1 MEMSNLLALGSA
13 FVAGLAALYASWS
26 ARAAQRTNEI
36 AIHNEAVEGLSICA
50 RLRCSR
56 ILKRPWYSRRKRVA
70 LS

>member
-36 AIHNEAVEGLSICA
+36 AIHNEAVAHDSG
-50 RLRCSR
+50 
-56 ILKRPWYSRRKRVA
+56 
-70 LS
+70 